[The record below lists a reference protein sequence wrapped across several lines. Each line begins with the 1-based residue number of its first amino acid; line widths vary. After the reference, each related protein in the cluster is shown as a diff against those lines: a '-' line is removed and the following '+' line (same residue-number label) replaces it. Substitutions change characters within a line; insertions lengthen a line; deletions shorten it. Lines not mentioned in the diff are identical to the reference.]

1 MLGPVKRAFVTG
13 ITGQDGS
20 YLAELLLEKGYEVHG
35 VVRRSSSFNTDRI
48 EHLYRDP
55 HESEVRLHLHYGD
68 LNDGSSLQAIL
79 EAVRPDEVYNL
90 GAQSHVRVSFDI
102 PEYTGEV
109 TGLGA
114 IRLLEAIRRSKL
126 PCRVYQASSSE
137 LFGNAEECPQRETT
151 PFRPRSPYAA
161 AKAYAYHIAV
171 NYREA
176 YGMFVSNGIL
186 FNHESERR
194 GETFVSRKIT
204 RAAGRIAQ
212 GLQTELHLGNLK
224 ARRDWGH
231 AADYVNAMWL
241 MLQHDRPD
249 DFVVGTGEMH
259 SVEEFL
265 ELAFRQVDLDW
276 RRHVR
281 QDTRYFRPSEVDVLC
296 ADPTKIRRELG
307 WRARVGFPEL
317 VRRMVDSD
325 LALAAREARARG

>member
-1 MLGPVKRAFVTG
+1 VKRAFVTG

-35 VVRRSSSFNTDRI
+35 MVRRSSSFNTDRI

-55 HESEVRLHLHYGD
+55 HEAEVRLRLHYGD
-68 LNDGSSLQAIL
+68 LNDGSSLQAII
-79 EAVRPDEVYNL
+79 EAVRPHEIYNL

-109 TGLGA
+109 TGLGT
-114 IRLLEAIRRSKL
+114 IRLLEAVRRSGL

-137 LFGNAEECPQRETT
+137 LFGNSDEMPQRETT

-161 AKAYAYHIAV
+161 AKAYAYHVAV

-204 RAAGRIAQ
+204 RAVGRIAH
-212 GLQTELHLGNLK
+212 GLQNELHLGNLG
-224 ARRDWGH
+224 ARRDWGY
-231 AADYVNAMWL
+231 AGDYVYAMWL
-241 MLQHDRPD
+241 IVQHGKPD
-249 DFVVGTGEMH
+249 DFVVGTGETH
-259 SVEEFL
+259 SVQEFV
-265 ELAFRQVDLDW
+265 EVAFAEVNLDW
-276 RRHVR
+276 RRYVR
-281 QDTRYFRPSEVDVLC
+281 EDQRYFRPSEVDVLC
-296 ADPTKIRRELG
+296 ADPSKARRELG
-307 WRARVGFPEL
+307 WQARVSFRDL
-317 VRRMVDSD
+317 VARMVRSD
-325 LALAAREARARG
+325 LALAAGEKRARD